1 MRIAAKGQATTPP
14 RFPSPYEAGFIGRPA
29 DVYRMAALGRI
40 VSEG

>member
-1 MRIAAKGQATTPP
+1 MRIAAKGQATTPE
-14 RFPSPYEAGFIGRPA
+14 FPFPYEAGFIGRPA